1 MKKWGK
7 RPMSLLK
14 WRCIVCGY
22 IYDPEKGD
30 PEAGIEPRTSFD
42 SVPEE
47 WTCPACGAPKEM
59 FEELDE

>member
-1 MKKWGK
+1 MG
-7 RPMSLLK
+7 LLK